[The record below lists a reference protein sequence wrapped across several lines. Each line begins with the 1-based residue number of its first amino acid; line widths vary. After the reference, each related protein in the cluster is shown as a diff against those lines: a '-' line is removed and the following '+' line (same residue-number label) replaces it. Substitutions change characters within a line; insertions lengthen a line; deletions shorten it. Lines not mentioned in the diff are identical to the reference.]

1 VNESG
6 LALALSALQPC
17 PRTHSQLRES
27 LLTVMSLGGVRRA
40 VHPLL
45 MKLWMRHSRD
55 KVITTQID
63 GLTLKVLPTVFHPR
77 FFGSSRIFAE
87 YLVTIG
93 LEGKRF
99 LDLGTG
105 SGIVGLHAARAG
117 AIVTALDINPKAVEC
132 AQLNATCAGLVL
144 DCRGSD
150 LFSALTSERFDI
162 IAWNPPFFPKEI
174 NSPGEA
180 AFYAGEDY
188 EVIRRFACAAPSY
201 LTSTGRI
208 FLILSS
214 DLDFSK
220 WEDVFGG
227 AGLRLEVREERRW
240 GWETMSIIEV
250 D

>member
-1 VNESG
+1 M
-6 LALALSALQPC
+6 
-17 PRTHSQLRES
+17 
-27 LLTVMSLGGVRRA
+27 MSLGGVRRA

-45 MKLWMRHSRD
+45 LKLWMRHARD
-55 KVITTQID
+55 KELTTQID
-63 GLTLKVLPTVFHPR
+63 GLTLKVLPTVFHPW

-117 AIVTALDINPKAVEC
+117 AIVTAVDINPKAVEC
-132 AQLNATCAGLVL
+132 ARLNATRAGLVL
-144 DCRGSD
+144 DCRESN
-150 LFSALTSERFDI
+150 LFSALTSEQFDV
-162 IAWNPPFFPKEI
+162 IAWNPPFFPKHI
-174 NSPGEA
+174 KSPGEA

-188 EVIRRFACAAPSY
+188 AVIRRFACEAPSY
-201 LTSTGRI
+201 LTSDGRI
-208 FLILSS
+208 FLILSR

-220 WEDVFGG
+220 WEDIFRC

-240 GWETMSIIEV
+240 GWETMLLIEV